1 MGGPI
6 TAMLDDIA
14 SCSGDGPGVTRL
26 PFTQEHHTAAAKI
39 RKWMQ
44 DTGLAV
50 HMDAAGTI
58 IGRREGAEGS
68 PTLLFGSHQDT
79 VRHGGKYDGIMGVL
93 LPILAL
99 RAIDDLQL
107 PFSVQVMAFA
117 DEEGVRFPTALI
129 GPRALAGNLDP
140 AVLDLEDQD
149 GISIRD
155 AMVDFGLRPDE
166 IKSLDLRNTPIIGY
180 IETHIEQGPVLD
192 DENLPLGIVT
202 AIAGIERH
210 QITLK
215 GSAGHAG
222 TTPMNGRK
230 DTLACA
236 AELVLAA
243 ERIAGETPELIA
255 TIGKMNVSPNAVNV
269 IPGEVSMILEVRS
282 AVDETREHGGKTI
295 ISRMK
300 EIAAGRSI
308 SFACSKTYSQPA
320 VPCDG
325 KLKSLLKEAVS
336 SRQHYPIEIPS
347 GATHDASAM
356 ADLCPMAMLFVRC
369 HQGISHTPEEFAE
382 EADMQAAVD
391 SLVNFIKLLK

>member
-14 SCSGDGPGVTRL
+14 SCSGKGLGVTRL
-26 PFTQEHHTAAAKI
+26 PFTQEHHTAAATI

-58 IGRREGAEGS
+58 IGRREGAEGG

-129 GPRALAGNLDP
+129 GPRALAGNFDP

-155 AMVDFGLRPDE
+155 AMVDFGLRPDG

-210 QITLK
+210 QITLN

-222 TTPMNGRK
+222 TTPMRGRL
-230 DTLACA
+230 DSLACA

-243 ERIAGETPELIA
+243 ERIAGEIPELIA

-282 AVDETREHGGKTI
+282 AVDKTREHGGETI
-295 ISRMK
+295 VGRMK
-300 EIAAGRSI
+300 EIAARRSI
-308 SFACSKTYSQPA
+308 GFTCRKTYIQPA

-336 SRQHYPIEIPS
+336 SRLHNPIEIPS

-369 HQGISHTPEEFAE
+369 HSGISHTPEEFAE